1 MTILKFAIAKYYV
14 NVSNKEPFYEV
25 ITCIYTV
32 RRDHIYHMDFGLYWI
47 WSPAIVYVII
57 LYYSKNDFF
66 VPYIIVMK
74 LYEQIGII
82 WYFKISAMKQQPVMF
97 NFTVPF
103 HVNFCLFLFSNKIM
117 IGWRGI
123 LRYENNE
130 MCIIH
135 IWNMSTFNK
144 TLCVLREQINR

>member
-1 MTILKFAIAKYYV
+1 MRWLHVYTL
-14 NVSNKEPFYEV
+14 SGV
-25 ITCIYTV
+25 ITSIIWTSGLLDLITSDRIC
-32 RRDHIYHMDFGLYWI
+32 YHL
-47 WSPAIVYVII
+47 I
-57 LYYSKNDFF
+57 LLKEWFF